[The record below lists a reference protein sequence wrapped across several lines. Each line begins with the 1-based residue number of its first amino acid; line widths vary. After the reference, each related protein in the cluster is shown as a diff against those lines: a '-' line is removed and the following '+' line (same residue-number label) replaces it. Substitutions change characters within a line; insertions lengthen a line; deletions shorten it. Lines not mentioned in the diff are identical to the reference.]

1 MGCFDDGFAKFVR
14 LGDRFFQEHG
24 FDRGDIDVGK
34 KKHEDEQDKAGGDR
48 QFENKADAQVR
59 CTPKKRQ
66 FLFPLPAGKRIECGS
81 ILIYGKWIVKP
92 DVRSPSRKNVRGQ
105 GPLNGT
111 IKPGMPLGA

>member
-1 MGCFDDGFAKFVR
+1 MVWQSVPNPDDII
-14 LGDRFFQEHG
+14 
-24 FDRGDIDVGK
+24 DIGK
-34 KKHEDEQDKAGGDR
+34 KKHEDKQDKAGGYH
-48 QFENKADAQVR
+48 QFENKADAHVR

-66 FLFPLPAGKRIECGS
+66 FLFPLPSRKRVKCVL

-111 IKPGMPLGA
+111 IKPEMPLGA